1 MLFEN
6 KHLCCYCY
14 QDLQVIPIQG
24 TVLYCD
30 ERFHRSCNE
39 QVAANKRVTGGIAL
53 LFSWFSFLN
62 HYYYLFLKERL

>member
-6 KHLCCYCY
+6 KHLCLLLLPRPVG
-14 QDLQVIPIQG
+14 DPIQG

-30 ERFHRSCNE
+30 QRFHRSCNE
-39 QVAANKRVTGGIAL
+39 RVAANKRVTGGIAL